1 MTEETPKLY
10 VQLSITA
17 DLTVASL
24 EAAVR
29 MATNKSTA
37 YSLHAHP
44 HDVRY
49 AESVARMFMHERLA
63 GPPSVIAVKDQRLA
77 RYEWFI
83 TDGVESY
90 GSPGL

>member
-17 DLTVASL
+17 DLAVASL

-29 MATNKSTA
+29 MATNKSIE
-37 YSLHAHP
+37 YSLHVHP
-44 HDVRY
+44 REARY
-49 AESVARMFMHERLA
+49 AESVAMNFSQDRNT
-63 GPPSVIAVKDQRLA
+63 GPPTVSVVSDRELA